1 MSKELTA
8 WNKEVP
14 GKTGMYMVAVK
25 ESGFSVTE
33 DDGNILTFPAEE
45 YVTSAEYNKFR
56 GMWLHER
63 NGSSYRIKGVGDDS
77 VMIQGWQENTLMFA
91 Q

>member
-1 MSKELTA
+1 MSKEPTV
-8 WNKEVP
+8 WSKEVP
-14 GKTGMYMVAVK
+14 EKTGMYMVAVK

-45 YVTSAEYNKFR
+45 YVISAEYNKIR
-56 GMWLHER
+56 GMWLYER
-63 NGSSYRIKGVGDDS
+63 NGSSYRIIGMGDDS
-77 VMIQGWQENTLMFA
+77 VMIQGWQENALMFA